1 MSSRGAKIIAI
12 TNIKDDNFSDY
23 KIELEDYSE
32 VLTPL
37 SVVVPMQLLAY
48 NVAKLNGCDI
58 DKPRNLAKS
67 VTVE

>member
-1 MSSRGAKIIAI
+1 MYTINSIIAI

-23 KIELEDYSE
+23 KILVDDYSE
-32 VLTPL
+32 VLNPL
-37 SVVVPMQLLAY
+37 TVVIPMQLIAY
-48 NVAKLNGCDI
+48 NTAKKKNCDI